1 MTGAIDPYIER
12 FLLDSIDTVPHL
24 EALLLLFRS
33 PEVEW
38 TVEDLAARI
47 YVNERQAHGILED
60 LTRRSLIARVEQ
72 APAHSSTHSSTR
84 YQYTAKSEA
93 QTALLDKVA
102 QAYRTQ
108 LVQVT
113 RFIHSNASGSVRDF
127 ARAFRL
133 KDND

>member
-1 MTGAIDPYIER
+1 MTGAIDPDVER

-24 EALLLLFRS
+24 EALLLLFQA
-33 PEVEW
+33 PALVW
-38 TVEDLAARI
+38 TVQELAARI
-47 YVNERQAHGILED
+47 YVNEKQAAAILED
-60 LTRRSLIARVEQ
+60 LTRRSLITRLEQ
-72 APAHSSTHSSTR
+72 SPAT
-84 YQYTAKSEA
+84 YQYVLRSDTQK
-93 QTALLDKVA
+93 TLLDKVA
-102 QAYRTQ
+102 LSYRTQ

>member
-1 MTGAIDPYIER
+1 MTGAIDPQVEQ

-24 EALLLLFRS
+24 EALLLIFQS
-33 PEVEW
+33 PAIVW
-38 TVEDLAARI
+38 TIADLAARI
-47 YVNERQAHGILED
+47 YVNEKQATGILED
-60 LTRRSLIARVEQ
+60 LARRSLIARVEQ
-72 APAHSSTHSSTR
+72 APAN
-84 YQYTAKSEA
+84 YQYLARSQA
-93 QTALLDKVA
+93 QTELLHKVA
-102 QAYRTQ
+102 QSYRTQ

>member
-1 MTGAIDPYIER
+1 MTEGIDPHIER

-24 EALLLLFRS
+24 EALLLIFRS
-33 PEVEW
+33 PEVAW
-38 TVEDLAARI
+38 TVVEIAARI
-47 YVNERQAHGILED
+47 YVNERQASGILED

-72 APAHSSTHSSTR
+72 VPAK
-84 YQYTAKSEA
+84 YQYMAKSSA
-93 QTALLDKVA
+93 QTELLDKVA

>member
-1 MTGAIDPYIER
+1 MTGAIDREVER

-24 EALLLLFRS
+24 EALLLLFQS
-33 PEVEW
+33 PAIVW
-38 TVEDLAARI
+38 SVQDLAARI
-47 YVNERQAHGILED
+47 YVNEKQATAILED
-60 LTRRSLIARVEQ
+60 LARRSLIARIE
-72 APAHSSTHSSTR
+72 PPPTR
-84 YQYTAKSEA
+84 YQYVSPSQGQNE
-93 QTALLDKVA
+93 LLDKVA
-102 QAYRTQ
+102 LSYRTQ

>member
-1 MTGAIDPYIER
+1 MTGEIGQEVER

-24 EALLLLFRS
+24 EALLLLFQS
-33 PEVEW
+33 PAVGWSVQE
-38 TVEDLAARI
+38 LAGRI
-47 YVNERQAHGILED
+47 YVNDRQAASILED
-60 LTRRSLIARVEQ
+60 LTRRSLITRLEQ
-72 APAHSSTHSSTR
+72 APSK
-84 YQYTAKSEA
+84 YQYVPRSEA
-93 QTALLDKVA
+93 QRELLEKVA
-102 QAYRTQ
+102 RSYRTQ

>member
-1 MTGAIDPYIER
+1 MTGAIESHIER

-24 EALLLLFRS
+24 EALLLIFRS
-33 PEVEW
+33 PQVAW

-60 LTRRSLIARVEQ
+60 LARRTLIARVEQ
-72 APAHSSTHSSTR
+72 APVHSSTR

-93 QTALLDKVA
+93 QTELLEEVA
-102 QAYRTQ
+102 RAYRTQ